1 MSPHSPGSDQIDA
14 LMWVGLVAA
23 VLVVAIVLLTLL
35 GVARRFRA
43 ARGVEP
49 RQLTGPARVQ
59 APIAAVLTA
68 FALVLFVISIVL
80 TDEARE
86 VPSTGASGLTSAK
99 GEPRQKPLE
108 IQATG
113 QQWIWRYD
121 YPNGAF
127 SYYRLVVPV
136 DTAIKLK
143 LLSTDV
149 VHTWNVGDLT
159 GKADAV
165 PGKVHN
171 VYFSA
176 DEEGDFTGNAAT
188 LSGQAYAQ
196 MRAEVEVV
204 SPDEY
209 DAFIKQQKDAID
221 SAQEHVVELL
231 ENGEVP

>member
-1 MSPHSPGSDQIDA
+1 
-14 LMWVGLVAA
+14 MWVGLVAA
-23 VLVVAIVLLTLL
+23 VLVVAIVLFALL
-35 GVARRFRA
+35 GVVRRFRA
-43 ARGVEP
+43 ARGAEP
-49 RQLTGPARVQ
+49 RQLTGPGRVQ
-59 APIAAVLTA
+59 APVAAVLTA

-86 VPSTGASGLTSAK
+86 TPSTGASGLTSAK
-99 GEPRQKPLE
+99 GEPLGKPLE
-108 IQATG
+108 IEATG

-127 SYYRLVVPV
+127 SYYKLVVPV
-136 DTAIKLK
+136 DTAVKLK

-149 VHTWNVGDLT
+149 VHTWNVGDLA

-171 VYFSA
+171 IYFRA
-176 DEEGDFTGNAAT
+176 EKEGDFSGNAST

-196 MRAEVEVV
+196 MRTEVEVV

-209 DAFIKQQKDAID
+209 KAFIQQQKKEID
-221 SAQEHVVELL
+221 TAQEHVIELL

>member
-1 MSPHSPGSDQIDA
+1 
-14 LMWVGLVAA
+14 MWVGLVAA
-23 VLVVAIVLLTLL
+23 VLVVAIVLFALL

-43 ARGVEP
+43 ARGAEP
-49 RQLTGPARVQ
+49 RQLTGSGRVQ
-59 APIAAVLTA
+59 APVAAVLTA

-86 VPSTGASGLTSAK
+86 TPSTGASGLTSAK
-99 GEPRQKPLE
+99 GKQLEKPLE
-108 IQATG
+108 IEATG

-127 SYYRLVVPV
+127 SYYKLVVPV
-136 DTAIKLK
+136 DTAVKLK
-143 LLSTDV
+143 LISTDV
-149 VHTWNVGDLT
+149 VHTWNVGDLA

-171 VYFSA
+171 IYFRA
-176 DEEGDFTGNAAT
+176 EQEGDFTGESST

-196 MRAEVEVV
+196 MRTEVEVV
-204 SPDEY
+204 SADDY
-209 DAFIKQQKDAID
+209 KAFIQQQKKDID
-221 SAQEHVVELL
+221 SAQEHVIELL

>member
-1 MSPHSPGSDQIDA
+1 
-14 LMWVGLVAA
+14 MWVGLVAA
-23 VLVVAIVLLTLL
+23 VLVVAIVLFALL
-35 GVARRFRA
+35 GVVRRFRA
-43 ARGVEP
+43 ARGAEP
-49 RQLTGPARVQ
+49 RQLTGPGRVQ
-59 APIAAVLTA
+59 APVAAVLTA

-86 VPSTGASGLTSAK
+86 TPSTGASGLTSAK
-99 GEPRQKPLE
+99 GEPLGKPLE
-108 IQATG
+108 IEATG

-127 SYYRLVVPV
+127 SYYKLVVPV
-136 DTAIKLK
+136 DTAVKLK
-143 LLSTDV
+143 LISTDV
-149 VHTWNVGDLT
+149 VHTWNVGDLA

-171 VYFSA
+171 IYFRA
-176 DEEGDFTGNAAT
+176 EKEGDFSGNAST

-196 MRAEVEVV
+196 MRTEVEVV

-209 DAFIKQQKDAID
+209 KAFIQQQKKEID
-221 SAQEHVVELL
+221 TAQEHVIELL

>member
-1 MSPHSPGSDQIDA
+1 
-14 LMWVGLVAA
+14 MWVGLVAA
-23 VLVVAIVLLTLL
+23 VLVVAIVLFALL
-35 GVARRFRA
+35 GVVRRFRA
-43 ARGVEP
+43 ARGAEP
-49 RQLTGPARVQ
+49 RQLTGPGRVQ
-59 APIAAVLTA
+59 APVAAVLIA
-68 FALVLFVISIVL
+68 FALVLFVISVVL

-86 VPSTGASGLTSAK
+86 TPSTGAGGLASAK
-99 GEPRQKPLE
+99 GQPMGKPLE
-108 IQATG
+108 IEATG

-127 SYYRLVVPV
+127 SYYKLVVPV
-136 DTAIKLK
+136 DTAVKLK

-149 VHTWNVGDLT
+149 VHTWNVGDLA

-171 VYFSA
+171 IYISA
-176 DEEGDFTGNAAT
+176 DKEGDFTDNAAT

-196 MRAEVEVV
+196 MRTEVEVV

-209 DAFIKQQKDAID
+209 KAFIKQQKEEID